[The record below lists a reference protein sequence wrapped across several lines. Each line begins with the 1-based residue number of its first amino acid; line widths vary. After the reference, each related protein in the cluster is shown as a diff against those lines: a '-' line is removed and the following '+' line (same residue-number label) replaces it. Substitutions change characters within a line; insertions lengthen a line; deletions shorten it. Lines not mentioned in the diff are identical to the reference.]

1 MMTSTAEQRG
11 AQRLADKARHKA
23 ERKAARAAHSRR
35 PVQHVG
41 TGVVY
46 ESVTAAAMAFGIG
59 KKDVSQVCT
68 GTVYAALGHRF
79 RFTAARPVDKTPR
92 AILDR
97 QTGVVYHS
105 ARAVARAVPEVERLD
120 VIRSAGI
127 LETNRYATARFEY
140 VDKGRQKVRAAH
152 TRRPVRDTGT
162 GVVYESIAAAARAV
176 GRCSQ
181 ETLCRRLTKGPVT
194 IGGHT
199 LEFVVS

>member
-1 MMTSTAEQRG
+1 
-11 AQRLADKARHKA
+11 
-23 ERKAARAAHSRR
+23 
-35 PVQHVG
+35 
-41 TGVVY
+41 VY
-46 ESVTAAAMAFGIG
+46 ESVTAAATAFGIG

-68 GTVYAALGHRF
+68 GAVYAALGHRF

-120 VIRSAGI
+120 VIRSANTLMG
-127 LETNRYATARFEY
+127 NCYATARFEY
-140 VDKGRQKVRAAH
+140 VDKSRQKARSIR
-152 TRRPVRDTGT
+152 TWRPVRDTST

-176 GRCSQ
+176 GRRSQ
-181 ETLCRRLTKGPVT
+181 EALSQRLTKGPAT